1 MMTASSQ
8 FNTCLVMPMI
18 HILVKTI
25 NIAES
30 MLGQNK
36 TPQRSLGPW
45 HG

>member
-8 FNTCLVMPMI
+8 LNTCLVMPTI

-30 MLGQNK
+30 MLGKNK
-36 TPQRSLGPW
+36 IPQRSLGPC